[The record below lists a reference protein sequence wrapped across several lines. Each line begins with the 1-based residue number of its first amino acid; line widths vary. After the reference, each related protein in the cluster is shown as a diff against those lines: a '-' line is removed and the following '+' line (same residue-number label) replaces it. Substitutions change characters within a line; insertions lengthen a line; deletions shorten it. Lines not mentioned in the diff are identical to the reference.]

1 MAGEI
6 TIPSTLK
13 TMGVGAFVGRV
24 NNYSTELT
32 AFNVASGNNYFSAV
46 DGVLFDKNQT
56 TLYCYPSKKADTAY
70 VMPSTVVTIK
80 ENAMAG
86 LQNLSSLTLND
97 GLENIN
103 AEAFSN
109 SIAIRNLNIPSS
121 VVTIGYRA
129 FSGWTKAQ
137 TISVSHTKM
146 MQLCCLGLIG
156 STVVMQ
162 LFHTENKDEKIYSL
176 FFYFLYY

>member
-97 GLENIN
+97 GLVNIG
-103 AEAFSN
+103 AEAFSS
-109 SIAIRNLNIPSS
+109 SIAIHNLNIPSS

-137 TISVSHTKM
+137 TISVSHTKDEAAM
-146 MQLCCLGLIG
+146 LFG
-156 STVVMQ
+156 SDWINNCNAVISYG
-162 LFHTENKDEKIYSL
+162 E
-176 FFYFLYY
+176 